1 MCKMQTVT
9 EGNGTPNLIPSI
21 SGVTTSG
28 GCLERL
34 KVSLAILKAPTCM

>member
-1 MCKMQTVT
+1 MQTVT

-28 GCLERL
+28 GCLERF
-34 KVSLAILKAPTCM
+34 KVSIAIPKAPTCM